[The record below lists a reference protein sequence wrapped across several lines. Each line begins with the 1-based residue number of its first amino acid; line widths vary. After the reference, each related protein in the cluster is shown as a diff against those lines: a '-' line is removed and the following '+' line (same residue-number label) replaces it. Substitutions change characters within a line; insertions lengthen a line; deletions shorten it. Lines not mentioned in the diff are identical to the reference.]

1 MTLLTFHLI
10 PHVHWDREWYLSR
23 SAFLARL
30 VPMMDALLEL
40 LESAPS
46 LRFHL
51 DGQMILVEDY
61 LAVVPGARGTIE
73 ALARRGQLGLGP
85 WYVLADELIPSGVS
99 LRKNLEIGIGMAR
112 DLGGECPVLYSPDA
126 FGHPAGLPDL
136 AAEFGITNGVVWRGL
151 GRVGGVER
159 DLYRWEGRHG
169 RSMVTYHLPPEGYEI
184 GAGLPH
190 HWATVRRQLVAR
202 AVTADIAVFV
212 GADHHAAAPDLPTLA
227 ERIQALEPKATVRFS
242 SLPEYF
248 NSALASGPALES
260 IRGELRASSGYVWSL
275 PGAHSARSRLTRQH
289 AAAESRLIAATGL
302 TKGPVLDLAWRSLI
316 QAQFHDTICGS
327 VSDAVAAEQA
337 VRLDGVLA
345 LAEETVRS
353 AVFERIGHDP
363 DRAREAP
370 DQNRPVLAVW
380 NPDRG
385 PFSGVVVAE
394 TTWFDRDVL
403 VGPPGNREPNE
414 GLGYRAFHLV
424 APDGTPMPVQ
434 VLRVAPGLER
444 IDAARHY
451 PDLDQVDRVWVATW
465 AEGLMGR
472 QVTVLGVEEGSSP
485 DPDLPNV
492 VRCHGSAMDN
502 GLIRASM
509 GQNGL
514 VTLTDLGTG
523 RVFPGLLGIG
533 SETDRGDLYTPDVD
547 PRTSRGARV
556 RGVRTLAAGPLIAAL
571 EASWT
576 VAPRAGGVVHGRT
589 VVSLEAGGGS
599 AKVRIE
605 FDNRAADHRLR
616 VRLPGVAS
624 AGIEVGAPFGT
635 EHRGPGQSDH
645 SWPDEAA
652 LPTAPAWGSLQS
664 VEPAR
669 PFRLEWPGFFEY
681 ELGSEG
687 DVALTLCRSVGQ
699 LSRIDNR
706 NRLGHAGWVTATP
719 AAQEPGRHVVEFS
732 IAPGRGAIG
741 SPGVHPFWI
750 RGAHFYDK
758 TVQAPLR
765 ATQKTSAKHR
775 ASRD

>member
-1 MTLLTFHLI
+1 MTPLTFHLI

-112 DLGGECPVLYSPDA
+112 DLGAECPVLYSPDA

-169 RSMVTYHLPPEGYEI
+169 RSMVTYHLPPQGYEI
-184 GAGLPH
+184 GVSLPGD
-190 HWATVRRQLVAR
+190 WAAIRRQLVAR

-248 NSALASGPALES
+248 NSVAASAPVLEP
-260 IRGELRASSGYVWSL
+260 IRGELRDSSGYVWSL
-275 PGAHSARSRLTRQH
+275 PGAHSARSRLTRHH

-302 TKGPVLDLAWRSLI
+302 ARGPVLDLAWRSLI

-327 VSDAVAAEQA
+327 VSDPVAAEQS
-337 VRLDGVLA
+337 VRLDGIRA
-345 LAEETVRS
+345 LADETIRS

-370 DQNRPVLAVW
+370 DRTRPVLAVW
-380 NPDRG
+380 NPAQG
-385 PFSGVVVAE
+385 PFAGVVVAE

-424 APDGTPMPVQ
+424 APDGAPMPVQ

-444 IDAARHY
+444 VDASRHY
-451 PDLDQVDRVWVATW
+451 PDLDQVDRVWVAAWTDN
-465 AEGLMGR
+465 LPGR
-472 QVTVLGVEEGSSP
+472 QVAVLSVKEGSGP
-485 DPDLPNV
+485 DVDLPNPV
-492 VRCHGSAMDN
+492 WCRGSVMDN
-502 GLIRASM
+502 GLIRVQM
-509 GQNGL
+509 GRHGL
-514 VTLTDLGTG
+514 VALTDAATG
-523 RVFPGLLGIG
+523 QVFAGLLGIE
-533 SETDRGDLYTPDVD
+533 SESDRGDLYTPEVE
-547 PRTSRGARV
+547 PRTNRQARV
-556 RGVRTLAAGPLIAAL
+556 RRVRPLAAGPLVAAL
-571 EASWT
+571 EAQWS
-576 VAPRAGGVVHGRT
+576 VAPGPGGVVHGRT
-589 VVSLEAGGGS
+589 VVSLEAGAAA
-599 AKVRIE
+599 AKVRVE
-605 FDNRAADHRLR
+605 FDNHAADHRLR
-616 VRLPGVAS
+616 IRLPGAAP
-624 AGIEVGAPFGT
+624 AGIEVGAPLGT
-635 EHRGPGQSDH
+635 EHRGPGRGNR
-645 SWPDEAA
+645 SWPEEAT
-652 LPTAPAWGSLQS
+652 LPTAPAQGFLRSAGP
-664 VEPAR
+664 VP
-669 PFRLEWPGFFEY
+669 PFQLDWPGFFEY

-699 LSRIDNR
+699 LSRTDNR
-706 NRLGHAGWVTATP
+706 NRLGHAGWATATP

-732 IAPGRGAIG
+732 IAPARGYVG
-741 SPGVHPFWI
+741 PTGVHPIWI
-750 RGAHFYDK
+750 RAAYLSDPI
-758 TVQAPLR
+758 VQAPPPSL
-765 ATQKTSAKHR
+765 Q
-775 ASRD
+775 